1 MGIEWINST
10 ELVINMSKTKKKV
23 ITKPVYIRT
32 MHKVKGLLTVS
43 DKLIGKR
50 KIILDT
56 ATSGVLSDGRM
67 VSLVKGDW
75 IYRPG

>member
-1 MGIEWINST
+1 MTRIN
-10 ELVINMSKTKKKV
+10 KKKV

-32 MHKVKGLLTVS
+32 MHTVKGMLTIS

-56 ATSGVLSDGRM
+56 ATKGILSDGRM

-75 IYRPG
+75 IYRPR